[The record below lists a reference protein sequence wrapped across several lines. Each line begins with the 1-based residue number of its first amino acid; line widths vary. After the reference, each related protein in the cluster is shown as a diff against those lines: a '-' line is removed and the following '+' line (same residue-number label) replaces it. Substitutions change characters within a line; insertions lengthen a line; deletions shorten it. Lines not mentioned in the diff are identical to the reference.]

1 MVEAKK
7 VYLCPFCEGEH
18 DTWEEASDCRMTCE
32 DDQVKEQ
39 WQCSD
44 CDELYDTEKEA
55 ENCCKED
62 VV

>member
-1 MVEAKK
+1 MS
-7 VYLCPFCEGEH
+7 FCEWAH

-44 CDELYDTEKEA
+44 CDELYDSEKEA